1 MRAVSGA
8 AKAAAAGVIGV
19 GMLGIAFLAIIGAAL
34 QDDQKPDPLGNIGV
48 AGGKLNTKNV
58 PKEFLPWVL
67 KAGAMCPEAPPPI
80 IAAQIEAESNWDPT
94 VTSPVGAMGIS
105 QFMPDTW
112 REWGVDADGDGK
124 KDAYTAA
131 DGIMSQGRYDC
142 YVAGKVKSYGITGV
156 DPVRLMLG
164 GYNAG
169 PEAVRLARG
178 IPRNSET
185 QGYVRD
191 IMKLAATKYTA
202 PGSGTTTGVPLPSG
216 DFGGRVISQASLG
229 LGIPYSWGGGTV
241 NGPSPGFAQ
250 GAGTVG
256 FDCSSFVMWAI
267 YQASKG
273 AITVPRTTEDQARAG
288 QEIRPEDM
296 RPGDVVLF
304 SLHGGGYDH
313 VGIYVGG
320 TTMIHAPKTG
330 DVVKFADM
338 SDPYYGSK
346 SRMIRRF
353 W

>member
-1 MRAVSGA
+1 MSAASSA
-8 AKAAAAGVIGV
+8 AKAAGAAVIGIAF
-19 GMLGIAFLAIIGAAL
+19 LGIAFLAVIGAAV
-34 QDDQKPDPLGNIGV
+34 QDDERPGISQVGLS
-48 AGGKLNTKNV
+48 GGKLNEKNV
-58 PKEFLPWVL
+58 PREYLPWVL

-105 QFMPDTW
+105 QFMPGTW
-112 REWGVDADGDGK
+112 RDWGVDADGDGK

-142 YVAGKVKSYGITGV
+142 HVAEKVKSYGITGV
-156 DPVRLMLG
+156 DPVRMMLG

-202 PGSGTTTGVPLPSG
+202 PGSTTTGGPLPAGG
-216 DFGGRVISQASLG
+216 DFGQKVISQASLG
-229 LGIPYSWGGGTV
+229 LGIPYAWGGGTV
-241 NGPSPGFAQ
+241 NGPSRGFAQ

-256 FDCSSFVMWAI
+256 FDCSSFVQWAV

-273 AITVPRTTEDQARAG
+273 KITVPRTTEDQARAG
-288 QEIRPEDM
+288 QEIKPEDM
-296 RPGDVVLF
+296 RSGDVVVF

-346 SRMIRRF
+346 SRTIRRY